1 MPAPELVL
9 WPLIGVAAVLAAV
22 FDLRRGSIPPQ
33 LSWITLGLALVARLI
48 LEGPGAVDKGVLS
61 GLLGALACA
70 APFALLAIT
79 APRVAWNDV
88 KLLAA
93 VGAGFGV
100 PRALAA
106 VLLISVVGAVVA
118 IFFVLIKRRGSASV
132 PPPESKAAPRVGV
145 DSARSIPY
153 GVPIAVGVLWAMVWA
168 GPAVPEL
175 GPTEVEWELMADG
188 GVAADDEVEQPV
200 SE

>member
-9 WPLIGVAAVLAAV
+9 WPLIGVAAVVAAV
-22 FDLRRGSIPPQ
+22 IDLKRGGVP
-33 LSWITLGLALVARLI
+33 SWLAWATLGLALLVRLV
-48 LEGPGAVDKGVLS
+48 LEGPGDVEKGVVS
-61 GLLGALACA
+61 GALGAIACA
-70 APFALLAIT
+70 FPFALLALSG
-79 APRVAWNDV
+79 PRVGWSDV

-93 VGAGFGV
+93 MGAGFGI

-106 VLLISVVGAVVA
+106 VMLISVVGAGAAV
-118 IFFVLIKRRGSASV
+118 FFVLKRRSQSASLPV
-132 PPPESKAAPRVGV
+132 TESKAAPRAAI

-175 GPTEVEWELMADG
+175 GAAEVEVELVDG
-188 GVAADDEVEQPV
+188 GAAEETVEQP
-200 SE
+200 ELE